1 MFECTMS
8 IKAKTIRSYGKSYPS
23 ERKGRIVAA
32 EDEAGRSEI
41 LMVVR
46 CA

>member
-1 MFECTMS
+1 MS
-8 IKAKTIRSYGKSYPS
+8 IKAKTTRSYGKSYPNV
-23 ERKGRIVAA
+23 RKGRIVAA
-32 EDEAGRSEI
+32 EEGAGRPEI